1 MNTVAIVGEL
11 TFDVKKMMKETMSI
25 NNHNIKKIQT
35 EYPKVEPST
44 FDWST
49 VVVYET
55 WFACV
60 NSTTNKVYYFPIAE
74 SENRYNNYS
83 RVKNGMA
90 YFISQGWMAYQI
102 Q

>member
-1 MNTVAIVGEL
+1 MNSVAIVEEL
-11 TFDVKKMMKETMSI
+11 TYDVKQMAKETMRIKSES
-25 NNHNIKKIQT
+25 IKKIQD
-35 EYPKVEPST
+35 ECQAVDPST
-44 FDWST
+44 FNWSI
-49 VVVYET
+49 VDRNT